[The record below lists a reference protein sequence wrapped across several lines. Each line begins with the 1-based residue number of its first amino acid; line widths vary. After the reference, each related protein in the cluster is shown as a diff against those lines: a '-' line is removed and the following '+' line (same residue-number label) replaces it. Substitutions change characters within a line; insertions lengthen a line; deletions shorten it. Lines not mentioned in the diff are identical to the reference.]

1 MTTDKRTQK
10 KHKELYG
17 VYEKAY
23 KLIPNSG
30 EGRIKL
36 ENLAHSLGVT
46 KRDCSGI
53 VASLVFRFDIPVCAD
68 RTITAGY
75 YIARNEDEAIE
86 GTRALYSQ
94 GINMLKRARAVRKA
108 NFERLRLYD
117 NQCEK
122 S

>member
-1 MTTDKRTQK
+1 MTTDKPTQK

-36 ENLAHSLGVT
+36 EKLAQSLEVT
-46 KRDCSGI
+46 KRDCSDV
-53 VASLVFRFDIPVCAD
+53 VANLVFVFGIPVCAD
-68 RTITAGY
+68 RKNTAGY
-75 YIARNEDEAIE
+75 YIARNKDEAME

-94 GINMLKRARAVRKA
+94 GVKMLERAKAVRKA